1 MSVDG
6 TLANP
11 LTFVNTSARLILV
24 EKLTVLPERERGVCC
39 PPTLKTRPLKIEQTT
54 EILKALADP
63 TRLQIALCLRDAKE
77 PVCICDFTAT
87 FDISQ
92 PTVSHHMAKLREAGL
107 VDVTKQG
114 IWSFYRLASDLSPA
128 TRRILDAIG

>member
-1 MSVDG
+1 
-6 TLANP
+6 
-11 LTFVNTSARLILV
+11 V
-24 EKLTVLPERERGVCC
+24 EKLMVLPERERGVCC
-39 PPTLKTRPLKIEQTT
+39 PPTLKARPEKIEQTS

-92 PTVSHHMAKLREAGL
+92 PTVSHHMARLREAGL
-107 VDVTKQG
+107 VEVTKRG
-114 IWSFYRLASDLSPA
+114 IWSFYRLAPDLPVA